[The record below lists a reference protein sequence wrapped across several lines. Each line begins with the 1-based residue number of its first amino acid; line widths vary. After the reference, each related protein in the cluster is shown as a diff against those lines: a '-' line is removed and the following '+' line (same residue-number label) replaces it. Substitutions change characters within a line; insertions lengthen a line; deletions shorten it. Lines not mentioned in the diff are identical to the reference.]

1 MKIGKKFWVT
11 LFAFCLI
18 AIAGLSIGIILT
30 KKDDD
35 AIGEIDV
42 SDLSEDVVSCLV
54 EAEDSDCGELKNKLE
69 NIIDSPKGEY
79 GYDFVLASVYLSD
92 ILAKEDDYGAAINV
106 LNEALTK
113 ELSDENRYYV
123 LGALFNIYS
132 DIDDKENEIKT
143 LRELIDLPDSM
154 ELEQESWP
162 YVKQV
167 FIERLNEI
175 EDNYEN

>member
-1 MKIGKKFWVT
+1 M
-11 LFAFCLI
+11 
-18 AIAGLSIGIILT
+18 
-30 KKDDD
+30 
-35 AIGEIDV
+35 
-42 SDLSEDVVSCLV
+42 
-54 EAEDSDCGELKNKLE
+54 
-69 NIIDSPKGEY
+69 
-79 GYDFVLASVYLSD
+79 
-92 ILAKEDDYGAAINV
+92 